1 METAV
6 INEVR
11 DTLGKFISKSELPRK
26 VRSVN
31 LTDET
36 WQWPA
41 TVTETAGMIQ
51 NDYLE
56 VLAFVKFRLWER

>member
-41 TVTETAGMIQ
+41 TVTETAGMSQ

-56 VLAFVKFRLWER
+56 VLVFVKFRLWER